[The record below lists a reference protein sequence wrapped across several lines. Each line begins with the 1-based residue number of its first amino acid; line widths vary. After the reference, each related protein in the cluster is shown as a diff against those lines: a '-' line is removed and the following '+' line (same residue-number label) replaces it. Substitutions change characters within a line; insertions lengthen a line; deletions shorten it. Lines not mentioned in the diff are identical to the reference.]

1 MNIFINELENAT
13 NFTNTENGALAHKTT
28 KSAVYDLFAFGG
40 AYRKRSNEDCILLF
54 KNALEED
61 EVLALK
67 CLFYLRDIRGGQG
80 ERRFFRVCYNWLA
93 QTQSEIAHR
102 NFKLISEY
110 GRWDD
115 LIYTLIDTPLENEMM
130 N

>member
-1 MNIFINELENAT
+1 M
-13 NFTNTENGALAHKTT
+13 
-28 KSAVYDLFAFGG
+28 FAFGA
-40 AYRKRSNEDCILLF
+40 AYRKRTDEDCINLF

-67 CLFYLRDIRGGQG
+67 CLFWIRDCRGGAG

-93 QTQSEIAHR
+93 KTYPAIARR
-102 NFKLISEY
+102 NLNNVSNY

-115 LIYTLIDTPLENEMM
+115 LIYSTLDTPLEKEAFEIIKKEITRTIVDYEEMEKSATKISK
-130 N
+130 